1 MNDKRILPTLLLMT
15 MLLSSCASGGAEN
28 ETTTD
33 GDAGTGT
40 EAETT
45 NPLYADLP
53 AGDFGGETLKFL
65 GENMTTWAIIELCA
79 DELDGD
85 LINDTMYAI
94 DRRVEDKLNI
104 KITAEYRP
112 ASGELRDVVNTAM
125 MSGDDEYDV
134 KISLHT
140 SRPG

>member
-15 MLLSSCASGGAEN
+15 MLLSSCASRRGRKMRQQP
-28 ETTTD
+28 TTIPEQEPRRKQPTRS
-33 GDAGTGT
+33 TLT
-40 EAETT
+40 CR
-45 NPLYADLP
+45 P
-53 AGDFGGETLKFL
+53 GDFGGETLKFL

-104 KITAEYRP
+104 KISAEYRP
-112 ASGELRDVVNTAM
+112 PRASYA
-125 MSGDDEYDV
+125 
-134 KISLHT
+134 T
-140 SRPG
+140 S